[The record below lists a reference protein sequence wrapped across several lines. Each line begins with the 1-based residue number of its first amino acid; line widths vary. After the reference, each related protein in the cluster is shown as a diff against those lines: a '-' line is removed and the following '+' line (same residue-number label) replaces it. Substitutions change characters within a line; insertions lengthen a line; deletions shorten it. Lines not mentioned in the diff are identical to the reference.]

1 MPRHQSRP
9 PIIKTQRVLL
19 WLIAL
24 VQARRA
30 SEWIGLFPIH
40 SLARRAWIG
49 VPVFAVFGFHVAFCE
64 PPNSPPVEK
73 PPVATREPIPD
84 DDAPQEFKRL
94 IADGK
99 VKVVYD
105 SDPEF
110 VKAGRGWADFNV
122 LLKHS
127 YKYNLTKSKK
137 NGRWQVK
144 LVIHKFEPKIE
155 LTHLIRLPVSFK
167 SPKVW
172 RSQILRHEFDHVAV
186 SLDPRA
192 ILLLRH
198 LLAHL
203 PVIER
208 TLEPDEEPSNERLS
222 QFINEEIDRRRRAV
236 IELMRQNNLLLDNV
250 GHHGVQPV
258 PDRAAFFAKLYTKE
272 HLAEMKFPFVEQVL
286 DLLKSPKYD
295 QLELRFLPRDPTE
308 PATSP

>member
-1 MPRHQSRP
+1 MMPQHCSRQP
-9 PIIKTQRVLL
+9 MRTAQCVLL
-19 WLIAL
+19 LL
-24 VQARRA
+24 
-30 SEWIGLFPIH
+30 SG
-40 SLARRAWIG
+40 
-49 VPVFAVFGFHVAFCE
+49 FAVCDLNVAFCE
-64 PPNSPPVEK
+64 SPNSPTDKK
-73 PPVATREPIPD
+73 PAVATREPIPD
-84 DDAPQEFKRL
+84 DDAPQELKRL

-122 LLKHS
+122 LLDHS

-144 LVIHKFEPKIE
+144 LVVHKFEPKIE

-172 RSQILRHEFDHVAV
+172 QSKILRHEFDHVAV

-192 ILLLRH
+192 MLLLRY

-208 TLEPDEEPSNERLS
+208 TLEPDEELSNERLS
-222 QFINEEIDRRRRAV
+222 QFINEEIDHRRRAV
-236 IELMRQNNLLLDNV
+236 IELMRQNNLLLDKV
-250 GHHGVQPV
+250 GNHGVQPV
-258 PDRAAFFAKLYTKE
+258 PDRVAFFAKLYTKE
-272 HLAEMKFPFVEQVL
+272 HLAEQKFPFAGQVL
-286 DLLKSPKYD
+286 GLLSTA
-295 QLELRFLPRDPTE
+295 QFENAELPFLRRDPTE
-308 PATSP
+308 R

>member
-1 MPRHQSRP
+1 MIRRHVSLLRMVSA
-9 PIIKTQRVLL
+9 QRLLVLL
-19 WLIAL
+19 GGF
-24 VQARRA
+24 VVC
-30 SEWIGLFPIH
+30 GLN
-40 SLARRAWIG
+40 AG
-49 VPVFAVFGFHVAFCE
+49 FCE
-64 PPNSPPVEK
+64 PLKLPTEVNADV
-73 PPVATREPIPD
+73 TIREPIPD
-84 DDAPQEFKRL
+84 DDAPRELKQL

-105 SDPEF
+105 SEPGF

-122 LLKHS
+122 LLDPS

-144 LVIHKFEPKIE
+144 LVVNKFEPIIE
-155 LTHLIRLPVSFK
+155 LTHLIRLPASFK

-192 ILLLRH
+192 LLLLRY

-208 TLEPDEEPSNERLS
+208 TLEPDEEPTNERLS
-222 QFINEEIDRRRRAV
+222 QFINEEIDHRRRAV
-236 IELMRQNNLLLDNV
+236 IELMRQNNLLLDKV
-250 GHHGVQPV
+250 GNHGVQPV

-272 HLAEMKFPFVEQVL
+272 HLAEQKFPFVNLVL
-286 DLLKSPKYD
+286 DLLKSPKY
-295 QLELRFLPRDPTE
+295 QHAELPFLPRDPTDR
-308 PATSP
+308 

>member
-1 MPRHQSRP
+1 MMSRHLSLQPMRSA
-9 PIIKTQRVLL
+9 QRVLL
-19 WLIAL
+19 LL
-24 VQARRA
+24 
-30 SEWIGLFPIH
+30 S
-40 SLARRAWIG
+40 
-49 VPVFAVFGFHVAFCE
+49 GFVVCELNVGFCE
-64 PPNSPPVEK
+64 PPKSPTVEK
-73 PPVATREPIPD
+73 PATTTREPIPD
-84 DDAPQEFKRL
+84 DDAPRELKRL

-110 VKAGRGWADFNV
+110 EKANRGWADFNV
-122 LLKHS
+122 RLDHS
-127 YKYNLTKSKK
+127 FKYNLTKSHK
-137 NGRWQVK
+137 NDRWKVK
-144 LVIHKFEPKIE
+144 LVVTKFEPKIE
-155 LTHLIRLPVSFK
+155 LTHLIRLPASFK
-167 SPKVW
+167 SPEIW
-172 RSQILRHEFDHVAV
+172 QSQILRHEFDHVAV

-192 ILLLRH
+192 MLLLRH

-222 QFINEEIDRRRRAV
+222 QFITEEIDRRHRAV
-236 IELMRQNNLLLDNV
+236 IELMRQNNVLLDKV
-250 GHHGVQPV
+250 GAHGALPV

-295 QLELRFLPRDPTE
+295 QLGLRFLPRDPTE